1 MKKYLQILFF
11 FTLLASFQLKAQVRF
26 ETKLSKTRL
35 GLNERLRVSFEMNE
49 NGDNFIPPTFEG
61 FTVVGGPNQS
71 VSNSYVNGKRSFSK
85 SYTYFLTPE
94 QKGELTI
101 GQASIE
107 IQGEVYKTS
116 PRKVIVTEAVK
127 RPNSAQAQA
136 DAFADENLHLVAE
149 VSNTNPYL
157 NEAFTVVY
165 KLYYTSDLGISNVNE
180 AETPKYSDFLTHV
193 IPIKKLEIKRGT
205 YKGKNYNYVVWR
217 KAVLYPQ
224 KSGKV
229 SLDPLT
235 LNISVDVPTNR
246 RTFFGD
252 RVYNKIPKKITAGR
266 RTINVKALPENGKPE
281 NFSGAVGTFDL
292 NVSLNKEEL
301 KSSESF
307 QVSVKVSGRGNLKLF
322 SLPTLEVPSALER
335 YEPEHKEMVKTNLL
349 GMQGSIE
356 DNYTI
361 VPQYQGNYPIPGVA
375 FSYFDPVK
383 ENYVT
388 LRSEE
393 KIINVFEGPQ
403 PQISSVQQPKKAQ
416 NIIGKQSPK
425 QFEFIKLETTL
436 MPLVEKHFYG
446 TRLFYL
452 LWISPLVLLLL
463 FFWGWNKWSNRTV
476 DVQNQRQRKAQRL
489 VRKYLGSARKAMGD
503 KVAFYDALERAL
515 HNYLKAK
522 LSIETVE
529 FSKDRIQALLQEKGV
544 FREDIDAFIALL
556 TDCDANRYAPSTS
569 ARMEEDF
576 AQASNV
582 ISKLDKVL

>member
-149 VSNTNPYL
+149 VSNANPYL

-335 YEPEHKEMVKTNLL
+335 YEPEL
-349 GMQGSIE
+349 
-356 DNYTI
+356 
-361 VPQYQGNYPIPGVA
+361 
-375 FSYFDPVK
+375 
-383 ENYVT
+383 
-388 LRSEE
+388 
-393 KIINVFEGPQ
+393 
-403 PQISSVQQPKKAQ
+403 
-416 NIIGKQSPK
+416 
-425 QFEFIKLETTL
+425 
-436 MPLVEKHFYG
+436 
-446 TRLFYL
+446 
-452 LWISPLVLLLL
+452 
-463 FFWGWNKWSNRTV
+463 
-476 DVQNQRQRKAQRL
+476 
-489 VRKYLGSARKAMGD
+489 
-503 KVAFYDALERAL
+503 
-515 HNYLKAK
+515 
-522 LSIETVE
+522 
-529 FSKDRIQALLQEKGV
+529 
-544 FREDIDAFIALL
+544 
-556 TDCDANRYAPSTS
+556 
-569 ARMEEDF
+569 
-576 AQASNV
+576 
-582 ISKLDKVL
+582 

>member
-1 MKKYLQILFF
+1 MKKQLRILFF
-11 FTLLASFQLKAQVRF
+11 FTLLVAFQVKAQVRF

-49 NGDNFIPPTFEG
+49 NGDNFIPPNFEG

-85 SYTYFLTPE
+85 SYTYFISPE
-94 QKGELTI
+94 LKGELTI

-107 IQGEVYKTS
+107 IDGQVYKTS
-116 PRKVIVTEAVK
+116 PRKVTITEAVK
-127 RPNSAQAQA
+127 QPNSAQAQA

-149 VSNTNPYL
+149 VSKSSPYL

-205 YKGKNYNYVVWR
+205 YKGRNYNYVVWR

-224 KSGKV
+224 KSGRLV
-229 SLDPLT
+229 LDPLT

-252 RVYNKIPKKITAGR
+252 RVYKKIPKKITAGR
-266 RTINVKALPENGKPE
+266 RTINVKALPDIGKPE

-307 QVSVKVSGRGNLKLF
+307 QVNVKVSGRGNLKLF
-322 SLPTLEVPSALER
+322 SLPELDVPSALER
-335 YEPEHKEMVKTNLL
+335 YEPEHKETVKTNLL

-361 VPQYQGNYPIPGVA
+361 VPQYQGNYPLPGIE

-383 ENYVT
+383 EQYEI
-388 LRSEE
+388 LRSQE
-393 KIINVFEGPQ
+393 KMINVYEGP
-403 PQISSVQQPKKAQ
+403 VAQ
-416 NIIGKQSPK
+416 NTNNAQTAGAQNVLSSQNPQ
-425 QFEFIKLETTL
+425 QFEFIKLDTAFVP
-436 MPLVEKHFYG
+436 MAEKHFYG
-446 TRLFYL
+446 STLFYV
-452 LWISPLVLLLL
+452 LWISPLVLLMM
-463 FFWGWNKWSNRTV
+463 FFGGWNVWSNRTV
-476 DVQNQRQRKAQRL
+476 DFQNQRQRKAQRL
-489 VRKYLGSARKAMGD
+489 VKKYLGSARKTLGD
-503 KVAFYDALERAL
+503 KVAFYNALERAL

-529 FSKDRIQALLQEKGV
+529 FSKDRIAAFLEEKGIS
-544 FREDIDAFIALL
+544 ETDNKDFITLL
-556 TDCDANRYAPSTS
+556 SDCDANRYAPSS
-569 ARMEEDF
+569 DARMEEDF
-576 AQASNV
+576 AQASRV

>member
-1 MKKYLQILFF
+1 MKKQLRILFF
-11 FTLLASFQLKAQVRF
+11 FTLLVAFQVKAQVRF

-49 NGDNFIPPTFEG
+49 NGDNFIPPNFEG

-85 SYTYFLTPE
+85 SYTYFISPE
-94 QKGELTI
+94 LKGELTI

-107 IQGEVYKTS
+107 IDGQVYKTS
-116 PRKVIVTEAVK
+116 PRKVTITEAVK
-127 RPNSAQAQA
+127 QPNSAQAQA

-149 VSNTNPYL
+149 VSKSSPYL

-205 YKGKNYNYVVWR
+205 YKGRNYNYVVWR

-224 KSGKV
+224 KSGRLV
-229 SLDPLT
+229 LDPLT

-252 RVYNKIPKKITAGR
+252 RVYKKIPKKITAGR
-266 RTINVKALPENGKPE
+266 RTINVKALPDIGKPE

-307 QVSVKVSGRGNLKLF
+307 QVNVKVSGRGNLKLF
-322 SLPTLEVPSALER
+322 SLPELDVPSALER
-335 YEPEHKEMVKTNLL
+335 YEPEHKETVKTNLL

-361 VPQYQGNYPIPGVA
+361 VPQYQGNYPLPGIE

-383 ENYVT
+383 EQYEI
-388 LRSEE
+388 LRSQE
-393 KIINVFEGPQ
+393 KMINVYEGP
-403 PQISSVQQPKKAQ
+403 VAQ
-416 NIIGKQSPK
+416 NTNNAQTAGAQNVLSSQNPQ
-425 QFEFIKLETTL
+425 QFEFIKLDT
-436 MPLVEKHFYG
+436 
-446 TRLFYL
+446 
-452 LWISPLVLLLL
+452 
-463 FFWGWNKWSNRTV
+463 
-476 DVQNQRQRKAQRL
+476 DRKS
-489 VRKYLGSARKAMGD
+489 V
-503 KVAFYDALERAL
+503 V
-515 HNYLKAK
+515 
-522 LSIETVE
+522 
-529 FSKDRIQALLQEKGV
+529 
-544 FREDIDAFIALL
+544 
-556 TDCDANRYAPSTS
+556 
-569 ARMEEDF
+569 
-576 AQASNV
+576 
-582 ISKLDKVL
+582 